1 MKPALQIDISFDQ
14 ILSLVRQLSKKQK
27 IELTKEL
34 ERELIDSRLTRLL
47 KSFKTDELDLGT
59 ITEEAEIVR
68 QEIHDKKK
76 H

>member
-1 MKPALQIDISFDQ
+1 LDFKFGCPSDEN
-14 ILSLVRQLSKKQK
+14 R
-27 IELTKEL
+27 KEL